1 MTRKTLDAVYENGV
15 FRLLSP
21 QQVRIAEGQHVR
33 LLVEAIE
40 PTDDVLAL
48 AAHVYEGLS
57 EEEIAEVEQI
67 AFDRRA
73 LFSERED
80 G

>member
-21 QQVRIAEGQHVR
+21 QQVALPEGQHVR
-33 LLVEAIE
+33 LLVESIE
-40 PTDDVLAL
+40 PTHDVLVL
-48 AAHVYEGLS
+48 AARVYAGLS